1 MKQTNITSDVITWS
15 KEQIKASSKFKHRHD
30 VLDAVLMADQ
40 SYTMADVETKIDDY
54 MKGGVE

>member
-1 MKQTNITSDVITWS
+1 MKQKNITNDVITWS
-15 KEQIKASSKFKHRHD
+15 KEQIKASTKFKHQQD

-40 SYTMADVETKIDDY
+40 SYTMEDVETKIDDY